1 MSATCGICS
10 VGPRKYKCPLCRL
23 PYCSTVCYKVHKEVP
38 CSAPAPAEPTE
49 PSAPPT
55 TVATTSS
62 TGQPST
68 EEDEVPLLTN
78 EQLAVLSMSANLKKA
93 LHDPATRS
101 KITAVRPP
109 FHHPSP
115 TLVDRSLYMCWMQID
130 AHPDRLQELQ
140 KALTDPVFARFVYNM
155 MDEVRA

>member
-101 KITAVRPP
+101 KITA
-109 FHHPSP
+109 
-115 TLVDRSLYMCWMQID
+115 ID